1 LGRGSGSNV
10 DLPANNTSG
19 TNEKTNRKAI
29 VYSTIENILANR
41 ERTVKGIINRGF
53 CNMSNLEGG
62 ANQWGR
68 WRVSWIEHFG
78 ENWSWFGVFGA
89 ITRRRPHNKASKRSE
104 QAGNSE
110 PGR

>member
-41 ERTVKGIINRGF
+41 ERTVKGIINRDSVICAIWREGPI
-53 CNMSNLEGG
+53 NGEDGELVGLNNLRKIG
-62 ANQWGR
+62 A
-68 WRVSWIEHFG
+68 
-78 ENWSWFGVFGA
+78 
-89 ITRRRPHNKASKRSE
+89 RSGSSA
-104 QAGNSE
+104 Q
-110 PGR
+110 